1 MQTIQIDFDFSKATF
16 NGSDYTHSTD
26 GLRLGNQL
34 NKIFELM
41 KDAEFRTLE
50 QISLITNVPTPSV
63 SAQLRHLRKQRFG
76 SHIINK
82 KNFGGGLFMYQ
93 LIINN

>member
-1 MQTIQIDFDFSKATF
+1 MQIDFDFSKANF
-16 NGSDYTHSTD
+16 NGSDYNHNLD
-26 GLRLGNQL
+26 GPRLGNQL

-50 QISLITNVPTPSV
+50 QISLITSVPSPSV

-76 SHIINK
+76 SHTVNK

-93 LIINN
+93 LIVKNSL

>member
-1 MQTIQIDFDFSKATF
+1 MQIDFDFTQARF
-16 NGSDYTHSTD
+16 NGSDYDHVID
-26 GLRLGNQL
+26 GPRLGNQL

-41 KDAEFRTLE
+41 KDAEYRTLE
-50 QISLITNVPTPSV
+50 QISLITSVPTPSV

-76 SHIINK
+76 SHIVNK

-93 LIINN
+93 LIVNKI